1 MQGRNVLENCFEFY
15 TMLAT
20 SFSLTN
26 RHAQQ
31 RGERR
36 YARTFITLLTPL
48 TIHVFKVEKF
58 LVPFIRVSLRALY
71 PKRFLCYS
79 TVFSAI

>member
-20 SFSLTN
+20 LFSLTI

-31 RGERR
+31 RGAGR
-36 YARTFITLLTPL
+36 YARTFITVLTAL
-48 TIHVFKVEKF
+48 TIHVFKVENIFVAF
-58 LVPFIRVSLRALY
+58 LHVSQRALY
-71 PKRFLCYS
+71 PKCFLCYLTS
-79 TVFSAI
+79 FSAI